1 MVGLG
6 ETMEE
11 IHSTLRDLKNS
22 GVSIVYIGQYLSPT
36 KAHWPVKKY
45 YTPKE
50 FASLETIAKNMGFKA
65 VRSGPL
71 VRSSYR
77 AFESFTEYLG

>member
-6 ETMEE
+6 ETLDQ
-11 IHSTLRDLKNS
+11 IHDTLRDLKNS
-22 GVSIVYIGQYLSPT
+22 GVSIVCIGQYLSPT
-36 KAHWPVKKY
+36 KDHWPVKKY
-45 YTPKE
+45 YTPEE
-50 FASLETIAKNMGFKA
+50 FSSLEREAKNMGFKA

-77 AFESFTEYLG
+77 AFESFKECLA